1 MESTNQCRSSCEVKN
16 TQICFWNTTTASQI
30 QFVFDLE
37 QCFKF
42 WSRPPFSLSKV
53 TIGVCRSR
61 QSFRDISRTLQIWQ
75 LGFHD
80 SHNKTPLSVLL
91 DPSFP
96 SDPNQRNQ
104 FLCLPRPFWPIFD
117 PKYRKMPETQPGW
130 IFFASQV
137 ILVSH
142 WLTDVTLVSDDTFRR
157 LYWWDWNGGW
167 KWIKMKENRWWW
179 MKMDKS
185 GLNRWKWMKVDENS

>member
-80 SHNKTPLSVLL
+80 SHNKTPLSSV
-91 DPSFP
+91 P

-104 FLCLPRPFWPIFD
+104 FLCLPGPFWPIFD

-130 IFFASQV
+130 IFLRHKWYWSV
-137 ILVSH
+137 TDLLM
-142 WLTDVTLVSDDTFRR
+142 WL
-157 LYWWDWNGGW
+157 
-167 KWIKMKENRWWW
+167 WWW
-179 MKMDKS
+179 Y
-185 GLNRWKWMKVDENS
+185 L

>member
-16 TQICFWNTTTASQI
+16 TQICFWNTTTTSQI

-91 DPSFP
+91 DPSVP

-117 PKYRKMPETQPGW
+117 PLEKCLKLNLVG
-130 IFFASQV
+130 FFCVTSDIGQ
-137 ILVSH
+137 S
-142 WLTDVTLVSDDTFRR
+142 LT
-157 LYWWDWNGGW
+157 YWCDSG
-167 KWIKMKENRWWW
+167 EWWY
-179 MKMDKS
+179 
-185 GLNRWKWMKVDENS
+185 L